1 MAPTTSSTLSRSN
14 IGTVKTTSKPPTP
27 PINVAA
33 PSDGAKGSAV
43 IETSP
48 ASAPL
53 SAIVKS
59 TLP

>member
-1 MAPTTSSTLSRSN
+1 LSRS
-14 IGTVKTTSKPPTP
+14 GTVKTTITPPTA
-27 PINVAA
+27 PISVAA
-33 PSDGAKGSAV
+33 PIEGVSGSAV

-53 SAIVKS
+53 SAIVRS